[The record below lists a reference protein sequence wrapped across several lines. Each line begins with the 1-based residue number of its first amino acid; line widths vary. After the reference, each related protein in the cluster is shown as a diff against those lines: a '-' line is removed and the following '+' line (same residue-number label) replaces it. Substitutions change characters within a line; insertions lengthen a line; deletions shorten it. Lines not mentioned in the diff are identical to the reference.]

1 MTVGVVV
8 PTLGEPARLGLL
20 TEALASI
27 RSQGG
32 VDVQVVLVTTESRVG
47 VLRALL
53 PDITV
58 VSQQGKGIADAIM
71 CGWAA
76 LAADADYVAWLGD
89 DDRLTPGALAAA
101 TDALESEPMAGL
113 VFGRCRYI
121 GMAGEQLCETRP
133 GRAALT
139 LLSLGT
145 NLIAQPGSLYR
156 RTAVDAMG
164 GLDCDLALAF
174 DVDLHLRLSR
184 ATPAVYL
191 PRVLGEARVHPG
203 SLTTS
208 ERGRSEAEAEW
219 VMSRGLGTA
228 MAATRVFWRPP
239 VRFAGR
245 IVSKLGTRTA
255 MSHPV
260 DARATDGRTAR
271 QPGASAR

>member
-101 TDALESEPMAGL
+101 TDALESEPKAGL

-121 GMAGEQLCETRP
+121 GMAGEQLCE
-133 GRAALT
+133 A
-139 LLSLGT
+139 
-145 NLIAQPGSLYR
+145 I
-156 RTAVDAMG
+156 D
-164 GLDCDLALAF
+164 
-174 DVDLHLRLSR
+174 
-184 ATPAVYL
+184 
-191 PRVLGEARVHPG
+191 
-203 SLTTS
+203 
-208 ERGRSEAEAEW
+208 
-219 VMSRGLGTA
+219 
-228 MAATRVFWRPP
+228 
-239 VRFAGR
+239 
-245 IVSKLGTRTA
+245 
-255 MSHPV
+255 
-260 DARATDGRTAR
+260 R
-271 QPGASAR
+271 QKYKPYKV

>member
-1 MTVGVVV
+1 MTIGVVV
-8 PTLGEPARLGLL
+8 PTLGEPARFDLL

-27 RSQGG
+27 HGQGG
-32 VDVQVVLVTTESRVG
+32 VAVQVVLVTTESRV
-47 VLRALL
+47 VPLRALL
-53 PDITV
+53 PDVTV
-58 VSQQGKGIADAIM
+58 IAQHGKGIADAIM
-71 CGWAA
+71 CGSAA
-76 LAADADYVAWLGD
+76 LSAEVDYVAWLGD

-101 TDALESEPMAGL
+101 AGALESAPRAGM

-121 GMAGEQLCETRP
+121 GMAGEQICETRP

-139 LLSLGT
+139 LLALGT

-156 RTAVDAMG
+156 RSAVEAIG

-191 PRVLGEARVHPG
+191 ARVLGEARVHPG

-219 VMSRGLGTA
+219 VMSRGLGPA
-228 MAATRVFWRPP
+228 MAATRRFWRPP
-239 VRFAGR
+239 VRLAGR
-245 IVSKLGTRTA
+245 LASKASTRTPA
-255 MSHPV
+255 PHP
-260 DARATDGRTAR
+260 AHQGATDGRTVR